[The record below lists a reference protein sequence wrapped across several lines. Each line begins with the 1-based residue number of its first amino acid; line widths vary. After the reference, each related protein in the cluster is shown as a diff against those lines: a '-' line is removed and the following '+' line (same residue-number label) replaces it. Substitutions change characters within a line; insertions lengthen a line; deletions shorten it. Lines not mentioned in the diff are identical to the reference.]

1 MRAGELSKR
10 ATVLALSP
18 DQVPVTVGQRWV
30 GIRTKEAADVRAA
43 DGLRVAALVE
53 VRARFSDCL
62 VPGRYL
68 IHGGRLLHVTS
79 ARDFRGD
86 RAELVMSCEELVG
99 EPGEYRPQGGRPV
112 PARIFLRHISPF
124 VDENDRLTDY
134 RLQAEV
140 ALVET
145 GRVQLD
151 DQLVIGE
158 AVYNVIGYVDGSDD
172 GVVRSLWL
180 EAQ

>member
-1 MRAGELSKR
+1 MRAGELNKR

-18 DQVPVTVGQRWV
+18 DLVPETIGQRWV
-30 GIRTKEAADVRAA
+30 GIRTKEAAEVRAA
-43 DGLRVAALVE
+43 DGLRVSALVE
-53 VRARFSDCL
+53 ARARFSPCL

-68 IHGGRLLHVTS
+68 VHGNRLLHITS

-99 EPGEYRPQGGRPV
+99 EPGEYRPDGGAPR
-112 PARIFLRHISPF
+112 PARIFLRHITPF
-124 VDENDRLTDY
+124 LDDNNNLTDY

-145 GRVQLD
+145 GRVQLGE
-151 DQLVIGE
+151 QLVVAGC
-158 AVYNVIGYVDGSDD
+158 VYNVIGYVDGSDD